1 MNGHRYCIVQCSH
14 GIRVVNLRVNAGD
27 NLIHQPPQISHFSA
41 KRDLLISLP
50 VGFCRQ
56 FRRVIKELFDFFRRH
71 VHGPFFSRVNIRSGG
86 ALWNRTSSGATPPD
100 APAYSIKGAAHG
112 RRPPMRAAL
121 CILSVPRRWDSR
133 LSERPGRSSTPM
145 LSTAWQACFGTPR
158 PYGHRQPN
166 ADLMHNR
173 ISQNRTVT
181 LH

>member
-1 MNGHRYCIVQCSH
+1 MLLGVINPQENAAKDFGCQPCQIVH
-14 GIRVVNLRVNAGD
+14 LT
-27 NLIHQPPQISHFSA
+27 A
-41 KRDLLISLP
+41 KCDLPVSLP

-71 VHGPFFSRVNIRSGG
+71 VHDPFFSRVNIRSGG

-166 ADLMHNR
+166 TDLMHNR

>member
-1 MNGHRYCIVQCSH
+1 MPATTLFTSQPRSATSPRSVTSSFPFPS
-14 GIRVVNLRVNAGD
+14 VFADSSAGR
-27 NLIHQPPQISHFSA
+27 LKSF
-41 KRDLLISLP
+41 
-50 VGFCRQ
+50 
-56 FRRVIKELFDFFRRH
+56 FDFFRCH
-71 VHGPFFSRVNIRSGG
+71 VRSPFFSRVNIRSGG

-100 APAYSIKGAAHG
+100 APAHSIKGAAHG

-166 ADLMHNR
+166 ANLMHNR